1 MSPPPKLSRRTLA
14 IGGLAAAG
22 AAVVAGTVYEAPRLF
37 KRRASGEYAD
47 LVNRLED
54 PAQAAVVGRAV
65 HDEVSESDL
74 KKQLATRPLPALMA
88 DDCVHID
95 RMAEA
100 GGWVIPTT
108 LAELCVL
115 AARSV

>member
-1 MSPPPKLSRRTLA
+1 MSPPPKLSRRTLT

-22 AAVVAGTVYEAPRLF
+22 AAAVAGAVYEVPKLF
-37 KRRASGEYAD
+37 KRRAHGEYAD

-65 HDEVSESDL
+65 HDDVSESDL
-74 KKQLATRPLPALMA
+74 KKQLAAHPLPALLS
-88 DDCVHID
+88 DDSAHID

-100 GGWVIPTT
+100 GGWVIPAT